1 MGSDITRRDFLNGA
15 SVIIGTSFLPSS
27 GVAAS
32 PGAQDGPGYYPPELS
47 GMRGSHVGSFET
59 AHEAVSGKKWRAH
72 DSGEQYDLIVI
83 GAGISGL
90 SAAYFYQKAMG
101 RNARILVL
109 DNHDDFGGHAKRN
122 EFEIDGRLMIGYGG
136 TMSLEAPAGYP
147 EVAKELIRDLGV
159 DTQRFYSA
167 FDRKLYKSA
176 GLKYGTFFDKETFG
190 SDHLAVG
197 ELTDTSIL
205 KNIPMSTAAQAELAR
220 LLADDRNYLPEM
232 PATERMDFLSN
243 ITYEDYL
250 RDYADIGDEV
260 IRYVRSLPRNVWAIG
275 SDALPATVAWS
286 GGYPGF
292 SDLDLGF
299 EPYEKEDDEPF
310 IFHFPDGNASVA
322 RLLVRRM
329 IPEVA
334 AGDSMEDIVTARFDY
349 HELDNPDS
357 AVRIRLNS
365 TVVHA
370 EHADKKLQG
379 DVRVTYVRDGEAQL
393 ATGKKVVMAGYHAIA
408 PHIFPELPED
418 KSRALSNSI
427 RAPLV
432 YTNVLIRNWTSF
444 AKLGL
449 QYAYCPG
456 SYHHSATLDYPVSLG
471 NYSCP
476 KSPQE
481 PMILHLTRVPIEPGL
496 SAKEQ
501 FAAGRRELL
510 TTSFETFERNV
521 RDQLG
526 RMLGDGGF
534 DPARDIAGITV
545 NRWPHG
551 YAYGYDPVNKN
562 VAFEYSHWQD
572 QDKPWLRARTRFG
585 NIAFA
590 GTDAASEAMTEAA
603 IEEANRAVSDLL
615 RGDRG
620 LDL

>member
-27 GVAAS
+27 GVTAS
-32 PGAQDGPGYYPPELS
+32 PHAQDVPGYYPPELS
-47 GMRGSHVGSFET
+47 GMRGSHAGSFET
-59 AHEAVSGKKWRAH
+59 AHDAVSGKKWRAH
-72 DSGEQYDLIVI
+72 DSGEHYDLIVI

-101 RNARILVL
+101 RSAKILVL

-136 TMSLEAPAGYP
+136 TMSLEAPGGYP
-147 EVAKELIRDLGV
+147 EVAKELIRDLGI

-167 FDRKLYKSA
+167 FDRELYKSA
-176 GLKYGTFFDKETFG
+176 GLRYGTFFDKETFG

-197 ELTDTSIL
+197 ELTDASIL
-205 KNIPMSTAAQAELAR
+205 KNVPMSIVAKAELAR
-220 LLADDRNYLPEM
+220 LLADDRDYLPEM
-232 PATERMDFLSN
+232 PASERVDFLSN

-275 SDALPATVAWS
+275 SDALPATAAWS

-292 SDLDLGF
+292 ADLDLGF

-329 IPEVA
+329 IPAVA

-349 HELDNPDS
+349 HELDNPES
-357 AVRIRLNS
+357 AVRMRLNS

-370 EHADKKLQG
+370 EHADNKLQG
-379 DVRVTYVRDGEAQL
+379 DVRVTYVRDGEAQF
-393 ATGKKVVMAGYHAIA
+393 ATGEKVVMAGYHAMA
-408 PHIFPELPED
+408 PHIFPELSEG
-418 KSRALSNSI
+418 KAGALSNST

-471 NYSCP
+471 DYSCP

-526 RMLGDGGF
+526 RMLGGGGF

-551 YAYGYDPVNKN
+551 YAYGYDPVNEKI
-562 VAFEYSHWQD
+562 AFEYSNWQE
-572 QDKPWLRARTRFG
+572 QDKSWLRARTRFG

-615 RGDRG
+615 R
-620 LDL
+620 

>member
-15 SVIIGTSFLPSS
+15 SVIIGTSFLPSC
-27 GVAAS
+27 GVTAS

-59 AHEAVSGKKWRAH
+59 AHEAVSGKQWRAH
-72 DSGEQYDLIVI
+72 DSGEHYDLIVI

-101 RNARILVL
+101 RDARILLL

-136 TMSLEAPAGYP
+136 TMSLESPAGYP
-147 EVAKELIRDLGV
+147 QVAKELIRDLGI
-159 DTQRFYSA
+159 DTQRFYTA
-167 FDRKLYKSA
+167 FDRNLYKSA
-176 GLKYGTFFDKETFG
+176 GLRYGTFFDKETFG

-197 ELTDTSIL
+197 QLTDTSVL
-205 KNIPMSTAAQAELAR
+205 KDVPMSTAAKDELAR
-220 LLADDRNYLPEM
+220 LLADDRDYLPEM
-232 PATERMDFLSN
+232 PAAERMDFLSN
-243 ITYEDYL
+243 ITYENYL

-260 IRYVRSLPRNVWAIG
+260 IRYVRSLPCNVWAIG
-275 SDALPATVAWS
+275 SDALPATAAWS

-299 EPYEKEDDEPF
+299 EPYKKEDGEPF

-329 IPEVA
+329 IPAVA

-349 HELDNPDS
+349 HELDKPDS

-365 TVVHA
+365 TVVHV
-370 EHADKKLQG
+370 EHAKKKLQG

-418 KSRALSNSI
+418 RAGALSNAT
-427 RAPLV
+427 RAPMV

-471 NYSCP
+471 DYSCP

-481 PMILHLTRVPIEPGL
+481 PMILHLTRVPVEPGL
-496 SAKEQ
+496 SAKDQ
-501 FAAGRRELL
+501 FAAGQRELL

-562 VAFEYSHWQD
+562 MAFEYSHWQE

-585 NIAFA
+585 NIALA

-615 RGDRG
+615 R
-620 LDL
+620 

>member
-1 MGSDITRRDFLNGA
+1 MGSDISRRDFLNGA

-27 GVAAS
+27 GVTAS
-32 PGAQDGPGYYPPELS
+32 PGAQDGSGYYPPELS

-72 DSGEQYDLIVI
+72 DSGEHYDLIVI

-147 EVAKELIRDLGV
+147 EVAKELIRDLGI
-159 DTQRFYSA
+159 DTQRFNSA

-176 GLKYGTFFDKETFG
+176 GLSYGTFFDKETFG

-197 ELTDTSIL
+197 ELTDSSIL

-275 SDALPATVAWS
+275 SDAIPATVAWS

-408 PHIFPELPED
+408 PHIFPELPEN
-418 KSRALSNSI
+418 KSEALSNSI

-432 YTNVLIRNWTSF
+432 YTNVLIRDWTSF
-444 AKLGL
+444 VKLGL

-471 NYSCP
+471 SYSCP

-481 PMILHLTRVPIEPGL
+481 PMILHLSRVPIEPGL

-501 FAAGRRELL
+501 FVAGQRELL

-562 VAFEYSHWQD
+562 VAFEYSHWQE
-572 QDKPWLRARTRFG
+572 QDKPWLAARTRFG

-615 RGDRG
+615 R
-620 LDL
+620 

>member
-15 SVIIGTSFLPSS
+15 SVIVGTSFLPSC
-27 GVAAS
+27 GVTAS

-72 DSGEQYDLIVI
+72 DSGEHYDLIVI

-101 RNARILVL
+101 RNARILLL

-147 EVAKELIRDLGV
+147 EVAKDLIRDLGI

-167 FDRKLYKSA
+167 FDRNLYKTA
-176 GLKYGTFFDKETFG
+176 GLRYGTFFDKETFG

-197 ELTDTSIL
+197 ELTDKSVL
-205 KNIPMSTAAQAELAR
+205 KNIPISTAAKAELAR
-220 LLADDRNYLPEM
+220 LLADDRDYLPEM
-232 PATERMDFLSN
+232 PAAERMDFLSN

-260 IRYVRSLPRNVWAIG
+260 IRYVRSMPCNLWAIG
-275 SDALPATVAWS
+275 SDALPASAAWS
-286 GGYPGF
+286 GGSPGF
-292 SDLDLGF
+292 GDLDLGF
-299 EPYEKEDDEPF
+299 EPYKKEDDEPF

-329 IPEVA
+329 IPAVA
-334 AGDSMEDIVTARFDY
+334 AGDSMEDIVTARFEY
-349 HELDNPDS
+349 RELDSPDS

-370 EHADKKLQG
+370 EHAKKNLQG
-379 DVRVTYVRDGEAQL
+379 DVRVTYVRNGEAQF
-393 ATGKKVVMAGYHAIA
+393 ATAKKVVMAGYHAIA

-418 KSRALSNSI
+418 KAGALSNAT

-449 QYAYCPG
+449 QYAFCPG

-471 NYSCP
+471 DYSCP

-481 PMILHLTRVPIEPGL
+481 PMILHLTRVPTEPGL
-496 SAKEQ
+496 SAKDQ
-501 FAAGRRELL
+501 FAAGRRDLL

-534 DPARDIAGITV
+534 DPARDIAAITV

-551 YAYGYDPVNKN
+551 YAYGYDTVNQK
-562 VAFEYSHWQD
+562 VAFEYSNWQE

-590 GTDAASEAMTEAA
+590 GTDAASEAMTEVA

-615 RGDRG
+615 R
-620 LDL
+620 